1 MSTGAAAKRKESLRS
16 RALGREVPC
25 VRWGHYGTPVLLF
38 PTAGGDAEE
47 CERFKMLVALRP
59 LLDAGRVKLYS
70 CDSIGG
76 QALTQRRDF
85 APGHFPRVQQAFDRF
100 IAEEFVAW
108 IREDCRTPDIGIVT
122 AGASIGAF
130 NAVAAI
136 CRHPDLFTKAI
147 GMSGTYD
154 VTKWLDPPDLNGDL
168 YHSSPMH
175 FLPRLPESPHLAKL
189 RERFVLVT
197 TGEGD
202 YEDPEQ
208 SRKLAHLLG
217 EKRVPNRFD
226 SWGKDYR
233 HDWSTWRAMLPKYLD
248 ELLPRVA

>member
-1 MSTGAAAKRKESLRS
+1 MSVGTAERRSERIRS
-16 RALGREVPC
+16 RALARDVPC

-59 LLDAGRVKLYS
+59 LLDAGRVKVYS
-70 CDSIGG
+70 CDSVGG

-85 APGHFPRVQQAFDRF
+85 PAGHFPRVQCAFDRF
-100 IAEEFVAW
+100 VSEEFVPW
-108 IREDCRTPDIGIVT
+108 IREDCRSPELGIVT

-130 NAVAAI
+130 NAVAAL
-136 CRHPDLFTKAI
+136 CRHPDLFTTAI

-154 VTKWLDPPDLNGDL
+154 VSKWLDQADLTTDF
-168 YHSSPMH
+168 YYSSPMH
-175 FLPRLPESPHLAKL
+175 FLPRLGESPQLARM
-189 RERFVLVT
+189 RERFVLIA

-208 SRKLAHLLG
+208 SRRLAHLLE
-217 EKRVPNRFD
+217 EKGVPHRFD
-226 SWGKDYR
+226 SWGRERR
-233 HDWSTWRAMLPKYLD
+233 HDWTTWRAMLPHYLE
-248 ELLPRVA
+248 ELV

>member
-1 MSTGAAAKRKESLRS
+1 MSVGTAAKRSEKIRS
-16 RALGREVPC
+16 RHVGREVSC

-47 CERFKMLVALRP
+47 AERFKMMVALRP
-59 LLDAGRVKLYS
+59 LLDAGRVKVYS
-70 CDSIGG
+70 CDSVGG
-76 QALTQRRDF
+76 QALTKRRDF
-85 APGHFPRVQQAFDRF
+85 PAGHFPRMQQAFDRF
-100 IAEEFVAW
+100 VAEEFVPW
-108 IREDCRTPDIGIVT
+108 IREDCRTPDIGVVT

-154 VTKWLDPPDLNGDL
+154 VSKWLDQADLDL
-168 YHSSPMH
+168 DFYYSSPMH
-175 FLPRLPESPHLAKL
+175 FLPRLPDSPQLAKL
-189 RERFVLVT
+189 RGRFVLIA

-208 SRKLAHLLG
+208 SRKMAHLLG
-217 EKRVPNRFD
+217 EKRVPNRYD
-226 SWGKDYR
+226 SWGREFR
-233 HDWSTWRAMLPKYLD
+233 HDWTTWRAMLPKYLE
-248 ELLPRVA
+248 ELA